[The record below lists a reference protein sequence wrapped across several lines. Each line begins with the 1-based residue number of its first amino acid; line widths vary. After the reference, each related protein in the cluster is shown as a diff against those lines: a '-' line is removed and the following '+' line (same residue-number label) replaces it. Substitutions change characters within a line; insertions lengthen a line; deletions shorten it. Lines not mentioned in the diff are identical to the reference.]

1 MGSYTPAPSPGKY
14 RGSGVGPSP
23 AYSYSACVAEVD
35 VDPATGIVRVPRVWI
50 AHDVGRSINAATV
63 MGQIEGS
70 VYMGLGEALME
81 EMAYRG
87 NRNVVHKIPS
97 LLEYKSPTTLEMC
110 DVVTYVVEDPDPN
123 GPFGAK
129 ECGQGPLLP
138 VPPAVANA
146 VYDAVGVR
154 IDEVPIT
161 PEKVF
166 KALRRKQKG
175 EEPRFGPAR
184 FPDLPWPEP
193 TRVPPPWEGGDGKA
207 VPPTPGVSPGS
218 HGAGTP
224 GLAPGVSGAPN
235 PQR

>member
-1 MGSYTPAPSPGKY
+1 MRDEDFPGLAPGVGGRAVPSPPSHGGGT
-14 RGSGVGPSP
+14 RVGSGHAIS
-23 AYSYSACVAEVD
+23 
-35 VDPATGIVRVPRVWI
+35 
-50 AHDVGRSINAATV
+50 
-63 MGQIEGS
+63 
-70 VYMGLGEALME
+70 
-81 EMAYRG
+81 G
-87 NRNVVHKIPS
+87 N
-97 LLEYKSPTTLEMC
+97 
-110 DVVTYVVEDPDPN
+110 
-123 GPFGAK
+123 
-129 ECGQGPLLP
+129 
-138 VPPAVANA
+138 
-146 VYDAVGVR
+146 AVGVR